1 MGGNPHLRLGD
12 NVRDIR
18 DDSLGCQR
26 GSHAGWSSLIVL
38 ITFLGGANMLLTG
51 ILGVYIGR
59 IHAEAKRR
67 PLYVID
73 RAVGFETETDA
84 ARSTSRRALR
94 A

>member
-1 MGGNPHLRLGD
+1 
-12 NVRDIR
+12 
-18 DDSLGCQR
+18 
-26 GSHAGWSSLIVL
+26 
-38 ITFLGGANMLLTG
+38 MLLTG